1 MSKKILILDA
11 VLVALLAWGVVR
23 FRSEW
28 KAFGPAHDLALI
40 QPQPQSFPP
49 LAAAVVPG
57 TAAADW
63 TEIPT
68 RNPFSF
74 DRNDIDIVVVPPP
87 EEPPKPLGPK
97 PVFFGAII
105 LDKNTKWALVAP
117 GPAGKNYKEMK
128 IGAVIDGWTIL
139 EIDKKSMAIESQGK
153 RETVVMNDPSVNIP
167 REVIR
172 TASGGG
178 TPSVVQ
184 TGQPMPAAS
193 AASSNS
199 SAQNPTASV
208 PPPAATPQQGEE
220 FNALDLF
227 GGKNRKR

>member
-1 MSKKILILDA
+1 MSKKILILNA
-11 VLVALLAWGVVR
+11 VLVALLALGVVR
-23 FRSEW
+23 LRAEW
-28 KAFGPAHDLALI
+28 RAFGPAHDLASI

-74 DRNDIDIVVVPPP
+74 DRNDVDIVVAPPP

-117 GPAGKNYKEMK
+117 GPSGKNYKEMK
-128 IGAVIDGWTIL
+128 IGAVIDGWTIV

-153 RETVVMNDPSVNIP
+153 RETVIMNDPSVSIP
-167 REVIR
+167 RDVVR
-172 TASGGG
+172 TASGGA
-178 TPSVVQ
+178 PSVVQ
-184 TGQPMPAAS
+184 SGSPMPTAS
-193 AASSNS
+193 PASSNS
-199 SAQNPTASV
+199 APQTPTVSV
-208 PPPAATPQQGEE
+208 PSPAAPPQQGGEP
-220 FNALDLF
+220 NALDLF
-227 GGKNRKR
+227 GGPNRKR

>member
-11 VLVALLAWGVVR
+11 VLVALLALGVVR

-57 TAAADW
+57 TAVVDW

-74 DRNDIDIVVVPPP
+74 DRNDIDIVVAPPP
-87 EEPPKPLGPK
+87 EEPPKPLGPR

-105 LDKNTKWALVAP
+105 LDKDTKWALVAP
-117 GPAGKNYKEMK
+117 GPSGKNYKERK
-128 IGAVIDGWTIL
+128 IGAVIDGWTIV
-139 EIDKKSMAIESQGK
+139 EIDKKSMVVESQGK
-153 RETVVMNDPSVNIP
+153 RETVIMNDPSVNIP
-167 REVIR
+167 REVVR
-172 TASGGG
+172 TASGG

-184 TGQPMPAAS
+184 SGQPMPAAS
-193 AASSNS
+193 EATSSS
-199 SAQNPTASV
+199 SPQAPTASV
-208 PPPAATPQQGEE
+208 PRPAATPQQGGE

-227 GGKNRKR
+227 GGLNRKR